1 MYKRQAFTYF
11 LAGRAL
17 KPLQKFSS
25 RMEEI
30 QAQNLCDPL
39 ELPDTEDEIACLAR
53 SFNEMLIRLN
63 QAFTVQRQFSA
74 NAAHELRTPLAVM
87 QTKLDVFRK
96 KKNPSCAEYEEI
108 IGMMREQTGR
118 LSHLIE
124 ILLEMTNL
132 RMAERKE
139 PVSLNALAEEVLC
152 DLDQVAREKGV
163 ELIQTE
169 GDAELKGNDSLL
181 YRAVYNLVE
190 NAIKYNRPGGTVTV
204 DIHKEQDTAVLTVTD
219 TGIGIT
225 VENRE
230 KIFEPFFCVDKSRSR
245 SMGGAGLGLALVRDI
260 AQQHGGSV
268 SVLDSFAGGTK
279 IALLL
284 PVNC

>member
-1 MYKRQAFTYF
+1 
-11 LAGRAL
+11 
-17 KPLQKFSS
+17 
-25 RMEEI
+25 
-30 QAQNLCDPL
+30 
-39 ELPDTEDEIACLAR
+39 
-53 SFNEMLIRLN
+53 
-63 QAFTVQRQFSA
+63 
-74 NAAHELRTPLAVM
+74 
-87 QTKLDVFRK
+87 
-96 KKNPSCAEYEEI
+96 
-108 IGMMREQTGR
+108 MMREQTGR

-132 RMAERKE
+132 RTAERKE